1 MEESLTFESTSDGKN
16 DSILDEQSSLFPISQ
31 RESSIF
37 EENSPANDSFIKFP
51 IDDVESFS
59 QEIEEENQDRYFVNN
74 SRLNESENE
83 NNTLKKSNLRYG
95 SGVSSCSSNTHLF
108 KTSNVLFI
116 NSSKKFSG
124 RKRKMPIVDGS
135 DEQTHNKYSEDN
147 VKRKIQIHVMNSITQ
162 YMNEILNKI
171 DIGLEHIPV
180 FNKIN
185 YSIKKNITNKTFE
198 ENKNKTL
205 ENLLENEISSKYK
218 KFSIDSNKKGI
229 EKIKNNEII
238 KSILSQKYQDYFREI
253 YYQNERRIDLSKFGL
268 KKIIKLSN
276 EVKLYEDI
284 FTNKV
289 VNMEY
294 RNRIEEI
301 IRKKFLI

>member
-31 RESSIF
+31 REPSFF
-37 EENSPANDSFIKFP
+37 EENSPAHDSFIKFP
-51 IDDVESFS
+51 IDDVELFS

-171 DIGLEHIPV
+171 DLGLEHIPV
-180 FNKIN
+180 FNKID
-185 YSIKKNITNKTFE
+185 YSFKKNITKKIFE
-198 ENKNKTL
+198 ENKKKTI
-205 ENLLENEISSKYK
+205 ENLIEREVSSKFK
-218 KFSIDSNKKGI
+218 KFSRDSNKREL

-238 KSILSQKYQDYFREI
+238 KNILSQKYIDYFREV
-253 YYQNERRIDLSKFGL
+253 YYKNERSIDLSKYGL
-268 KKIIKLSN
+268 KKIIHLSN
-276 EVKLYEDI
+276 KVNLYEDI
-284 FTNKV
+284 FKGKV
-289 VNMEY
+289 VDENY